1 LRILFLVYSPQNLL
15 AADSNSGITKCPW
28 IDSLLEGL
36 RNYQS
41 ISIGVALPI
50 NSNYLQRDQKDNI
63 KLYGLPNP
71 KERNIFKKAYKRLT
85 RANENS
91 NVNYYITQAIDDF
104 KPDIIQI
111 FGSENIFGLIAKEQS
126 TPVIIHIQG
135 FLLVCQGK
143 WFTGISRCE
152 QFRYGSLKDLLFM
165 RGSYNGFF
173 TFRKRARVEE
183 KVIANCN
190 YFMGRTD
197 FDRRIISLLSPN
209 SIYFHGEEFIRK
221 EFFEKQWD
229 FPLQN
234 EITCVSIL
242 NGTTY
247 KGIDLLVEASMV
259 LQKHTTFTYKFKI
272 CGVSSNEEIVKIL
285 KKKYKKDTCFRNI
298 EFLGKLNAA
307 ELVTQLCNSNFYVH
321 PSYIENSPNS
331 ICEAMVLGMPII
343 ATNVGGVSTI
353 IEDEVE
359 GILVQEGEPYSFAGA
374 IVELTNNYEKAIQ
387 LGRNART
394 RAFKRH
400 NPSDILKGIIKIYN
414 TIIYED
420 GRKDLS

>member
-1 LRILFLVYSPQNLL
+1 
-15 AADSNSGITKCPW
+15 
-28 IDSLLEGL
+28 
-36 RNYQS
+36 
-41 ISIGVALPI
+41 
-50 NSNYLQRDQKDNI
+50 
-63 KLYGLPNP
+63 
-71 KERNIFKKAYKRLT
+71 
-85 RANENS
+85 
-91 NVNYYITQAIDDF
+91 
-104 KPDIIQI
+104 
-111 FGSENIFGLIAKEQS
+111 
-126 TPVIIHIQG
+126 
-135 FLLVCQGK
+135 
-143 WFTGISRCE
+143 
-152 QFRYGSLKDLLFM
+152 M

-272 CGVSSNEEIVKIL
+272 CGASSNDEFVKIL
-285 KKKYKKDTCFRNI
+285 KRKYKKDTCFRNI